1 MSASGKDGKK
11 IEIPAIKYFWSSS
24 SLIGK
29 KTKNIPKFLRDIDIL
44 SNLTSNELRILSKFL
59 HIRDFSNEELIV
71 KKGDKGIGFYFI
83 YSGQVKIYDEIG
95 EHSSSYLEE
104 GEYFGELAL
113 LQDVSIRNAN
123 IMAISKVKLL
133 GILKPD
139 LEDLID
145 SHPKVSAKLIQSL
158 SLIVSNRFNSAIDE
172 IVSLR
177 KRLNDES
184 GK

>member
-11 IEIPAIKYFWSSS
+11 VEIPAIKYFWSSS

-29 KTKNIPKFLRDIDIL
+29 KTKNIPKFLRDIDIF
-44 SNLTSNELRILSKFL
+44 SNLTGNELRILSKFL
-59 HIRDFSNEELIV
+59 HIRDFSNEELIL
-71 KKGDKGIGFYFI
+71 KKGDKGIGFYLI
-83 YSGQVKIYDEIG
+83 YSGQVKVYDELG
-95 EHSSSYLEE
+95 ENSSSYLEE

-158 SLIVSNRFNSAIDE
+158 SLIVSNRFNSTIDE

-177 KRLNDES
+177 KRLNDE
-184 GK
+184 GKR